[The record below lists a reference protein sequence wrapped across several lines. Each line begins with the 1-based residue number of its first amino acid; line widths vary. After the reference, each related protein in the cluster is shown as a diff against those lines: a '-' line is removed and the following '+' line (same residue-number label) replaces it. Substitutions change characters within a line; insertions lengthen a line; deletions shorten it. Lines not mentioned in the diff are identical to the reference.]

1 MAQVIHDADGDHTKI
16 EATEARQGGKGK
28 QILLV
33 LVVSTVLAAI
43 VLFVSWGFRSDDL
56 AEADHTQTPPPVVQ
70 PQDSSVP
77 APATMAPEQ

>member
-1 MAQVIHDADGDHTKI
+1 LAQVIHDADGDHTKI

-33 LVVSTVLAAI
+33 LMVSTILAAI

-56 AEADHTQTPPPVVQ
+56 AEANQTQTPPPVVQ
-70 PQDSSVP
+70 PQDGSTP
-77 APATMAPEQ
+77 APAAVAPR